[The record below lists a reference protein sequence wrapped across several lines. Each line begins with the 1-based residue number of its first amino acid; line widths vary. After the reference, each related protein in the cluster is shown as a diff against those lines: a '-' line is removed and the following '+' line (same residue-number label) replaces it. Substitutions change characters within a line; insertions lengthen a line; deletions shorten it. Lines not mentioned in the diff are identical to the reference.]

1 MRLPPM
7 PPLPWRPVRR
17 HISPAAAQ
25 VPGTRSLAP
34 KPMARTHNDHI
45 QAVDS
50 TGRIEVRTSDGR
62 AFRLIRVSD
71 GMELQTL
78 GNLAAVTAR
87 ANQMTSTGEA

>member
-1 MRLPPM
+1 
-7 PPLPWRPVRR
+7 
-17 HISPAAAQ
+17 
-25 VPGTRSLAP
+25 
-34 KPMARTHNDHI
+34 MARTHNDHV

-62 AFRLIRVSD
+62 TFRLIRVSD

-78 GNLAAVTAR
+78 GNLAAATAR